1 MSEQQQYPL
10 AAELELALAAA
21 FCEAISLAELQQW
34 AERRVA
40 EQDNPPDYL
49 LALLTFDGSLAQLDC
64 SLTDVITA
72 ELTNVEQ
79 KALVGIADLR
89 GINRF
94 EQSPSPAQAAKAL
107 QQSPQLL
114 ARFCLQFPFIVL
126 EQP

>member
-1 MSEQQQYPL
+1 MSEQQPYPL

-21 FCEAISLAELQQW
+21 FSEAISLEELQQW
-34 AERRVA
+34 AATRVA
-40 EQDNPPDYL
+40 ELDNPPDYL

-64 SLTDVITA
+64 SLTDVLTA

-79 KALVGIADLR
+79 KALAGIADRR
-89 GINRF
+89 GIQRF
-94 EQSPSPAQAAKAL
+94 EPSPSPAQAAKAL

-114 ARFCLQFPFIVL
+114 ARFCQQFPFIVL

>member
-1 MSEQQQYPL
+1 MSEQQPYPL

-21 FCEAISLAELQQW
+21 FSEAISLVELQQW

-40 EQDNPPDYL
+40 GLDNPPDYL
-49 LALLTFDGSLAQLDC
+49 LELLTLDGSLAQLEC
-64 SLTDVITA
+64 SLTDVLTT

-79 KALVGIADLR
+79 QALAGIADRR

-94 EQSPSPAQAAKAL
+94 EPSPSPAQAAKAL

-114 ARFCLQFPFIVL
+114 VRFCQQFPFIVL
-126 EQP
+126 E

>member
-1 MSEQQQYPL
+1 MSEQQPYPL

-21 FCEAISLAELQQW
+21 FSEAISLAELQQW

-40 EQDNPPDYL
+40 ELDNPPDYL
-49 LALLTFDGSLAQLDC
+49 LALLTFDGSLAQLEC

-72 ELTNVEQ
+72 ELTHVEQ
-79 KALVGIADLR
+79 RALAGIADLR
-89 GINRF
+89 DINRF